1 MLKYGETF
9 LESNKEALKQLKT
22 VLTPEAFKAALEMA
36 PKQDEDDTE
45 FDVEEEEEPV
55 AA

>member
-9 LESNKEALKQLKT
+9 LELNEEALKRLGKI
-22 VLTPEAFKAALEMA
+22 LTPEAFKVAVEMA
-36 PKQDEDDTE
+36 PKQDEDD
-45 FDVEEEEEPV
+45 DLDLNADEEEPV

>member
-9 LESNKEALKQLKT
+9 LEANKEALKRLENIM
-22 VLTPEAFKAALEMA
+22 TPEAFKVAVEMA
-36 PKQDEDDTE
+36 PQQDEDDE
-45 FDVEEEEEPV
+45 FELNVDEEQPV